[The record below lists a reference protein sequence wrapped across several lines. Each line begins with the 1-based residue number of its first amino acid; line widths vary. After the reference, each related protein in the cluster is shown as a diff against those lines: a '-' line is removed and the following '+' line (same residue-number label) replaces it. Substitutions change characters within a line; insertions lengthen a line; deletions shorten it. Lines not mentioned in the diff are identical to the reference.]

1 MAVNDPTPLTSLPS
15 IDDLPQTRGG
25 GYDPQRVRESF
36 DAFRRHVLQLQAQL
50 RVTQA
55 ASRANPTAEAPGH
68 TIRMDALHVI
78 RAAADFADVIERDAQ
93 KASAQQLQ
101 RTEAEISRRQR
112 ELQEEERRIERFRED
127 SERQRDELL
136 KNAKNEA
143 RELLANANRDATAE
157 VREAEARGA
166 RLLEQARHQATEMTN
181 AVRAEVDQT
190 LDWARAQASAT
201 LQRAQEGA
209 EQLLAAAGL
218 GPEKLSEASEAIIAA
233 AHATVVQSHGA
244 APSLI
249 EVPAGFEPEPQP
261 EPEPEPQEEPE
272 AEHEAAPEHGDEG
285 FDQ

>member
-1 MAVNDPTPLTSLPS
+1 MAANEPTPLTSLPS
-15 IDDLPQTRGG
+15 VDDLPLTRGG
-25 GYDPQRVRESF
+25 GYDPNRVREAF
-36 DAFRRHVLQLQAQL
+36 DSFRRHVLQLQAQL

-55 ASRANPTAEAPGH
+55 ASRAQAPAAEAPGH
-68 TIRMDALHVI
+68 TVRMDALHVI

-143 RELLANANRDATAE
+143 RELLAHANRDATAE

-166 RLLEQARHQATEMTN
+166 RLLEQARHQATELTN
-181 AVRAEVDQT
+181 AMRAEVDQT
-190 LDWARAQASAT
+190 LDWARAQAAAT

-209 EQLLAAAGL
+209 EQLLTAAGL
-218 GPEKLSEASEAIIAA
+218 GSEKISEVTQSMVDA
-233 AHATVVQSHGA
+233 AHETVAQARGP
-244 APSLI
+244 APSL
-249 EVPAGFEPEPQP
+249 FEAP
-261 EPEPEPQEEPE
+261 EPEPEPEEEAPE
-272 AEHEAAPEHGDEG
+272 AEPEPEEDS
-285 FDQ
+285 DQ